1 MVTGVIIGHGR
12 FAEAI
17 LASAAKIV
25 GEQPD
30 VEVVSNENFSCETL
44 SARIAQLVQE
54 RKDEDTLVFL
64 DLPGGSCTISCY
76 TVLKDHRELNV
87 ISGVNLPM
95 LLEFFMLRDKYTAG
109 ELVPILIK
117 KGKENIIQ
125 LRCKDECRD

>member
-1 MVTGVIIGHGR
+1 MVRGIIIGHGT
-12 FAEAI
+12 FAEAMV
-17 LASAAKIV
+17 ATAEKIV

-30 VEVVSNENFSCETL
+30 IEVISNEGFSCETL
-44 SARIAQLVQE
+44 SKQITQVLHE
-54 RKDEDTLVFL
+54 RKEEDTVIFL

-76 TVLKDHRELNV
+76 SVLKDHRDLNI

-95 LLEFFMLRDKYTAG
+95 LLEFFILREKHTAR

-125 LRCKDECRD
+125 LRCKDE

>member
-1 MVTGVIIGHGR
+1 MVRGIIIGHGT
-12 FAEAI
+12 FAEAMVVT
-17 LASAAKIV
+17 AEKIV

-30 VEVVSNENFSCETL
+30 IEVISNEGFSCETL
-44 SARIAQLVQE
+44 SKQIVQVLDKKKE
-54 RKDEDTLVFL
+54 ADTVIFL

-76 TVLKDHRELNV
+76 SVLKNHRDLNI

-95 LLEFFMLRDKYTAG
+95 LLEFFILREKHTAR

-125 LRCKDECRD
+125 LRCKDE

>member
-1 MVTGVIIGHGR
+1 MVRGIIIGHGT
-12 FAEAI
+12 FAEAMV
-17 LASAAKIV
+17 ATAEKIV

-30 VEVVSNENFSCETL
+30 IEVISNEGFSCETL
-44 SARIAQLVQE
+44 SKQIAQVLHE
-54 RKDEDTLVFL
+54 KKEEDTVIFL

-76 TVLKDHRELNV
+76 SVLKDHRDLNI

-95 LLEFFMLRDKYTAG
+95 LLEFFILREKHTAR

-125 LRCKDECRD
+125 LRCKDE